1 MEPVSK
7 VYWLKGRSSA
17 ISQSI
22 LAKIEL
28 LFNLEEFNRLII
40 PDMGMAIKINMSEI
54 GYHHYIP
61 PVVISS
67 IFERMRSLGAK
78 PVVTDGCS
86 LFKGSRFDGY
96 DWMNTAVVQG
106 FGTGEAF
113 DNQIMLVG
121 GYTNEEGNF
130 FPSDG
135 ENLGGVELG
144 SLLIDS
150 GYLLVVSHVT
160 AHPFAGLS
168 GAIYNLG
175 LGLLTGSGKLR
186 VHDALTFE
194 FDPEKC
200 DRCGVCLPYCPTG
213 AISANGREVVFD
225 PRTCNSCAGCYMTCP
240 LGAIRVKPEGIPV
253 FQESL
258 VEAALT
264 ARKQLTG
271 GAFYVNF
278 LNTVT
283 PQSDDYPYSDA
294 PFLPDL
300 GILAS
305 SDPVA
310 LDWATYQMTIRSPG
324 LPGSVAQDLNVLDKG
339 DDKIEAI
346 YGITPVHMLQ
356 YAEKMNLGSGR
367 FELLI
372 NE

>member
-1 MEPVSK
+1 MTTGVFRGVTVRPGTGSYEIEDGRFVDPGPYKKADGKTIQPNEKRTVMEPVSK

-150 GYLLVVSHVT
+150 GYLH
-160 AHPFAGLS
+160 
-168 GAIYNLG
+168 
-175 LGLLTGSGKLR
+175 
-186 VHDALTFE
+186 
-194 FDPEKC
+194 
-200 DRCGVCLPYCPTG
+200 
-213 AISANGREVVFD
+213 
-225 PRTCNSCAGCYMTCP
+225 
-240 LGAIRVKPEGIPV
+240 
-253 FQESL
+253 
-258 VEAALT
+258 
-264 ARKQLTG
+264 
-271 GAFYVNF
+271 
-278 LNTVT
+278 
-283 PQSDDYPYSDA
+283 
-294 PFLPDL
+294 
-300 GILAS
+300 
-305 SDPVA
+305 
-310 LDWATYQMTIRSPG
+310 
-324 LPGSVAQDLNVLDKG
+324 
-339 DDKIEAI
+339 
-346 YGITPVHMLQ
+346 
-356 YAEKMNLGSGR
+356 GR
-367 FELLI
+367 FPRHGPSLCRTVRRHLQPGTGTFDRQRQAQGS
-372 NE
+372 